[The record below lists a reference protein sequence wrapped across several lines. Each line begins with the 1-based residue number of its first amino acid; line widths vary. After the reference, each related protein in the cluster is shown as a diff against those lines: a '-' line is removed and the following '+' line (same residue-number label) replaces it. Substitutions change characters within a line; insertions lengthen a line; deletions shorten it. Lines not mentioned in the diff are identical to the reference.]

1 MIREHY
7 SVKTYCALP
16 FVRIKV
22 TCEGDVTFCCF
33 QERKCLGNILKDS
46 FENIWNSELAQA
58 VRRDT
63 LNNKLHPTCSMLKC
77 CPFAHMT
84 EAELEAKSYWLDTRS
99 VPTELEIDLP
109 SQHCNIGGLK
119 PTDKNPACVMCE
131 RNLRFESQEDRLEAV
146 CAKLKPYAH
155 NFNLVHIQGV
165 AEAFWKDY
173 LFRIAKWLR
182 LDERKNRVAISTTTN
197 GTVLTD
203 DRIARFLEYPRSSLT
218 FSLDAAT
225 PETYQLIRRLPLFDK
240 IMQQAKKYNQQ
251 RTPAQIA
258 RVHNNINLLNIH
270 EVVDMVRIAAELG
283 MDEVEFNPT
292 CNVPLITLDN
302 FNVDVFRD
310 AQKKIEDASTKYPI
324 KVSFLRKLDLDFEKP
339 ELVQI
344 SVDRIKADAAKINV
358 ASDKLLQIAETVPGV
373 RVQPTLLY

>member
-1 MIREHY
+1 MIHEY
-7 SVKTYCALP
+7 YPVKTFCALP
-16 FVRIKV
+16 FTRIKV

-33 QERKCLGNILKDS
+33 QERKCLGNLLKDT
-46 FENIWNSELAQA
+46 FEDIWNSDLANEI
-58 VRRDT
+58 RRDT
-63 LNNKLHPTCSMLKC
+63 LNNKLHSTCSMLKC
-77 CPFAHMT
+77 CPFAHMK
-84 EAELEAKSYWLDTRS
+84 ADELAAQAKEYNVRA

-119 PTDKNPACVMCE
+119 PTEKNPACVMCE
-131 RNLRFESQEDRLEAV
+131 RNLRFESQKDKLQEV
-146 CAKLKPYAH
+146 CRRLKPYAF

-165 AEAFWKDY
+165 AEAFWKDK
-173 LFRIAKWLR
+173 LFQIATWLGI
-182 LDERKNRVAISTTTN
+182 DERKDRVAISTTTN

-203 DRIARFLEYPRSSLT
+203 SRIERFLEYPKSSLT

-225 PETYQLIRRLPLFDK
+225 PETYKLIRRLPLFEK
-240 IMQQAKKYNQQ
+240 IMQQAKKYNEK
-251 RTPAQIA
+251 RTPSQVA

-302 FNVDVFRD
+302 FNVELFRD

-324 KVSFLRKLDLDFEKP
+324 KVNFLRKLDLDFDKP

-358 ASDKLLQIAETVPGV
+358 ASDRLLQIAETVPGV
-373 RVQPTLLY
+373 RVRPTLLY